1 MAHRSPPL
9 HKRVTDGWYG
19 ARMTGKLLAVLA
31 GAVFVVLTSLDG
43 ASAQR
48 PANTPR
54 TFPQFAGTWVLDEQ
68 ASTGTLGMAPRIPRM
83 LTISTTPEVL
93 TLTERLRLRP
103 GDNISELQVRT
114 VRFDG
119 TPAVRDRDSNAYE
132 YHDTFMLVADMLV
145 VSTKSI
151 RRRDRNVFDLAT
163 DAFSADGDVLTLHR
177 QLSHVEPPGQIATMG
192 FEPNNFKHTYIYRR
206 STAEPSK

>member
-1 MAHRSPPL
+1 M
-9 HKRVTDGWYG
+9 
-19 ARMTGKLLAVLA
+19 LA
-31 GAVFVVLTSLDG
+31 GALVAFASLDD
-43 ASAQR
+43 AAAQR
-48 PANTPR
+48 SPNPSR

-68 ASTGTLGMAPRIPRM
+68 ASTGTLTMAPRIPRS
-83 LTISTTPEVL
+83 LTITATPEAL

-119 TPAVRDRDSNAYE
+119 TPAVRDRDSTAYE
-132 YHDTFMLVADMLV
+132 YQDVFLLVADMLV

-163 DAFSADGDVLTLHR
+163 DAFAVDGDVLTMHR
-177 QLSHVEPPGQIATMG
+177 QLSHVEPPGHIATMG
-192 FEPNNFKHTYIYRR
+192 FAPNNFKHTYIYRR
-206 STAEPSK
+206 STAQPAR

>member
-1 MAHRSPPL
+1 
-9 HKRVTDGWYG
+9 
-19 ARMTGKLLAVLA
+19 MTRKGLAMLA
-31 GAVFVVLTSLDG
+31 GALVAFASLDD
-43 ASAQR
+43 AAAQR
-48 PANTPR
+48 SPNPPR

-68 ASTGTLGMAPRIPRM
+68 ASTGTLTMAPRIPRS
-83 LTISTTPEVL
+83 LTITATPEAL

-119 TPAVRDRDSNAYE
+119 TPAVRDRDSTAYE
-132 YHDTFMLVADMLV
+132 YQDVFLLVADMLV

-163 DAFSADGDVLTLHR
+163 DAFAVDGDVLTMHR
-177 QLSHVEPPGQIATMG
+177 QLSHVEPPGHIATMG
-192 FEPNNFKHTYIYRR
+192 FAPNNFKHTYIYRR
-206 STAEPSK
+206 STAQPAR